1 MTGRLARGGQR
12 KSNEAANRNLT
23 EAASLSEESCCVRSP
38 PGPLTMGKDPGLGW
52 KLRGAGNILNPR
64 VCF

>member
-1 MTGRLARGGQR
+1 MTGGCQR

-38 PGPLTMGKDPGLGW
+38 PGPLTQGKDPGWGV
-52 KLRGAGNILNPR
+52 KVAGRGNILNL
-64 VCF
+64 